1 LRATRRLSEAD
12 SGAFGDVP
20 RTDATRRFPWISQ
33 LVFSAPHGRLH
44 DVWLIDLHLS
54 SRGQVT
60 AILGLFAAGAQIPC
74 DHEVREAL
82 ACGARACNTVQLHA
96 EPGATIGVATSASHP
111 TDLAS
116 SCAAMAVDKDY
127 VVVADASLYYV
138 SDLLRKLD
146 SDIGPTASPSQL
158 VLAAFRA
165 FGSACVDHL
174 EGDFA
179 FLVWNRHTNRVCCGR
194 DFTGRRPLFMAEW
207 RGGLIVATS
216 LDSIASLPGFNPQV
230 NLTAVGADAAGLLL
244 SLDDETCMRGV
255 RSLRAGYAAEWSP
268 GEVLRTDRVWNPG
281 PVNASS
287 LPFDDAAEHLR
298 DLLASAVDERL
309 SATGPTAVWM
319 SGGRDSTAV
328 FAAGMYAKRRDG
340 GGSTLLPLCRSH
352 PLGDSGR
359 EDETINEIA
368 RFWKVVPHWV
378 HAQDTPLFSELHHR
392 TRWSAEPFAPPFEGL
407 TRALTK
413 AGRAL
418 GASVALDG
426 YGGDFLFQVSQ
437 GYLSDLVARGRVTRA
452 LRDWRALDVG
462 NEGLRGFFHYG
473 VQPLLPRWGIAAV
486 TAARGGRSLRA
497 AMEPA
502 TPPWV
507 NTEFLREHAL
517 AERFALL
524 GPGAQAGP
532 SAAERETQFYLT
544 HQFFA
549 RVNSRMAGFA
559 HDHGV
564 EVRSPLFDQRVVRF
578 ALSRPREERNN
589 AGDQKRLLRAAMR
602 GLLPDSVLEFRRVK
616 TGTLTSYFAKHMRSD
631 GLDRVAQL
639 LPAAALADAGII
651 EPKELER
658 AVVRYRAEGDSY
670 PYAESLYCTL
680 QAESWLCARSK
691 PAVSFNRKRYLVS
704 AG

>member
-1 LRATRRLSEAD
+1 
-12 SGAFGDVP
+12 
-20 RTDATRRFPWISQ
+20 
-33 LVFSAPHGRLH
+33 
-44 DVWLIDLHLS
+44 
-54 SRGQVT
+54 
-60 AILGLFAAGAQIPC
+60 
-74 DHEVREAL
+74 
-82 ACGARACNTVQLHA
+82 
-96 EPGATIGVATSASHP
+96 
-111 TDLAS
+111 
-116 SCAAMAVDKDY
+116 MAVDNDY

-146 SDIGPTASPSQL
+146 SAVAPVASPSQL

-165 FGSACVDHL
+165 FGTACVDHL

-179 FLVWNRHTNRVCCGR
+179 FLVWNRHTRRVHCGR
-194 DFTGRRPLFMAEW
+194 DFAGRRPLFLAEW
-207 RGGLIVATS
+207 RGGLVVATS

-230 NLTAVGADAAGLLL
+230 NITAVGADAAGLLL

-255 RSLRAGYAAEWSP
+255 RSLRAGHVAHWSP
-268 GEVLRTDRVWNPG
+268 GDILRTERVWSPG
-281 PVNASS
+281 PMDASS
-287 LPFDDAAEHLR
+287 LAFDEAAEHLR
-298 DLLASAVDERL
+298 DLLAVAVHERL

-340 GGSTLLPLCRSH
+340 SGSALLPVSRSH

-359 EDETINEIA
+359 EDEAINEIA

-378 HAQDTPLFSELHHR
+378 DAQDTPLFSELHQR

-407 TRALTK
+407 TRAITK
-413 AGRAL
+413 AGRGL

-452 LRDWRALDVG
+452 FRDWRAMDAG

-473 VQPLLPRWGIAAV
+473 VQPLLPRWGTAAV
-486 TAARGGRSLRA
+486 TAARGGRSLLA

-502 TPPWV
+502 TPPWIHQGFV
-507 NTEFLREHAL
+507 RRHAL

-524 GPGAQAGP
+524 GPAAQVGP
-532 SAAERETQFYLT
+532 SAVERETQFYLT

-559 HDHGV
+559 LDHGV
-564 EVRSPLFDQRVVRF
+564 EVRSPLFDRRVVQF

-602 GLLPDSVLEFRRVK
+602 GLLPESVLGFRRVK

-631 GLDRVAQL
+631 GLERLTQL
-639 LPAAALADAGII
+639 LPAPTLADAGIV
-651 EPKELER
+651 EPSELQR

-680 QAESWLCARSK
+680 QAESWLCARSR
-691 PAVSFNRKRYLVS
+691 PAMSFNRKRYMVS